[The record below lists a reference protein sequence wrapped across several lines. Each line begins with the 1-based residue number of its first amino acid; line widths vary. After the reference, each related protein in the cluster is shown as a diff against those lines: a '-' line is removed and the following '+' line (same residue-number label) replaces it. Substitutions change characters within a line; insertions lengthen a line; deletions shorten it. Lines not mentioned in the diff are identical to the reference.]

1 MKKNGVISYQPNSK
15 CKGINMSGKTK
26 FVMRP
31 ITMNDVNK
39 FKELDKSKYAEKKK
53 PKKIKRSM
61 FDSGLSEIQTR
72 FE

>member
-1 MKKNGVISYQPNSK
+1 
-15 CKGINMSGKTK
+15 MSEKAK

-53 PKKIKRSM
+53 PKKVKRSM
-61 FDSGLSEIQTR
+61 FDNGLSGIQTR